1 MGSKLGTGTKHFH
14 VNKGHVK
21 MQDNVK
27 RFKHLEK
34 VFHIDLKEYGGTMVT
49 AEEQILKIFDS
60 IDGKTKVKKL
70 VISPE
75 KNTHLYRVT
84 LNYKVSI

>member
-1 MGSKLGTGTKHFH
+1 MF
-14 VNKGHVK
+14 
-21 MQDNVK
+21 Q
-27 RFKHLEK
+27 HLI
-34 VFHIDLKEYGGTMVT
+34 VDFHIDLKEYGGTMVT

-75 KNTHLYRVT
+75 KNTHLLKADDLRSNGYFTIV
-84 LNYKVSI
+84 